1 MASTGEFDI
10 GPLTWV
16 KGEIDQ
22 ALTRAVAALRASVAH
37 PDDLTQ
43 IHHCQTHFH
52 QVHGALQIVGLDGV
66 AKFSEEIEGLL
77 ADVGDGTAQPTAP
90 DVAERCIGAISTYLD
105 QLLAGQPNQPLKLFS
120 VYREVVVERGRPA
133 PHPTDLYFPGPAH
146 RRERSTRGPIHGVD
160 RSQTLRTE
168 RSRFMRGFLRWLRK
182 DRDGMREMQLAVAG
196 INTAESDS
204 AAREYWSAA
213 STLLDGI
220 SSGAMPDE
228 AGVPRLCNRIER
240 QIKRLIDGAPGVAER
255 LLREVL
261 YHTAC
266 AEPIT
271 EGLRTAQEN
280 YGLIGTVPI
289 SFDLQANDS
298 SLLPRL
304 RGMREA
310 VLAAKS
316 AWMKYTA
323 GHIHSIEPFTEQVT
337 HMRDRSEPLGRL
349 ELTRLIDELLVLAN
363 RLAPSLSAPSES
375 MSLEVATA
383 LLFTEDAI
391 ERFSTLP
398 SEFALQ
404 CKAMTARLR
413 NAREDGPA
421 QFVPA
426 SQLLDEIS
434 RQAQERIAIAQLM
447 GEIQTNLREIEA
459 GLDAYFRDQGRRT
472 ELPRLERP
480 ISQIIGAFRILNDD
494 QAARALTECA
504 RRIRDFA
511 GATYVPTEIEFD
523 NLAATLSG
531 LGFYVSGLQHG
542 KADFNAAMRPIP
554 PVRRAEPAPSEST
567 TVEVQLEQQIR
578 DTQNLVEAWHASPDD
593 PSRKEDLRQH
603 VESLQHDASLTADSN
618 LEMRAQEALS
628 LLSKHDVMPVQSD
641 IAEALAGLTPID
653 VGTTEPSAEVQ
664 RLADAP
670 REVIDAELLDVYIE
684 EAGEV
689 IETID
694 EYLELARI
702 QPAVIEHLRTI
713 RRGFHT
719 LKGSGRMVG
728 LTSISEAAW
737 AVEKVMNA
745 CLEDERPANSAVFEL
760 VADGRDLFAAA
771 VAALKGNKPLP
782 DEAPIIAK
790 AAAIDAGDTAVVIGR
805 RRLTP
810 GLFQIFLGE
819 AHAHIDALHAMQGS
833 IEAGHPVTEEDL
845 RPAHTLA
852 GVCGS
857 VGFGAIRDVASALEV
872 ALEGLK
878 GSAVDAT
885 MRATI
890 GEAIASLD
898 QMVQAVAAR
907 DEPGATP
914 ELVLRLQQFR
924 DELGVAASAPHSI
937 YRDDPI
943 DIIEQGSEEDLPE
956 TTDEG
961 LGDFSQPVPA
971 TSLDFADSPDDATA
985 DHDDFPLQV
994 WDANQFE
1001 ALSAPPDEDMPV
1013 VSGEQP
1019 VEIPRLFERVAES
1032 PDDSPRVFAPIPPAS
1047 PIRLAD
1053 VLVRDDVD
1061 AEVFEL
1067 FAAEAQE
1074 LLPAIA
1080 GSIRAWRAAPEH
1092 ADIGHQL
1099 QRLLHTLKGSG
1110 RMAGAMHMGELLH
1123 DMENRVEN
1131 AVLLSPLPLSFFDD
1145 LEVQY
1150 DAVGALFERLQGGDP
1165 VISPAVQ
1172 ARLHA
1177 VPTVVRDMVDAPF
1190 GAESG
1195 DSDQQ
1200 RLADADAPPDDPFVQ
1215 FESTEGQAI
1224 APAIAAEPERV
1235 ALLRVRADAI
1245 DRLVN
1250 QAGEVA
1256 IARSRIEGEV
1266 KGLKATLSE
1275 LTENIS
1281 RLRSQL
1287 REIEIQAETQIQS
1300 KMVQSSEKDRQF
1312 DPLEFDRYTRFQ
1324 ELTRMMA
1331 ESVSDVAAVHQS
1343 ITRSLDETDAALLA
1357 QSRLSRELQQDLLRV
1372 RMVPFKNL
1380 SERLYRIVR
1389 QAAKDAGKRATL
1401 DIRGSQVEI
1410 DRSVLERITAPFE
1423 HMLRNAI
1430 AHGIESPTTRIA
1442 AGKMEVGEIR
1452 IEIRQE
1458 GNEVMMAVADDGGG
1472 IDLDRIRTKAIERGL
1487 VKADG
1492 QVTEAELTDLI
1503 FLPGFTTATEITQ
1516 LAGRGIGMDVVK
1528 SEIVALG
1535 GRVEVTTDRG
1545 KGARFIVFLPLT
1557 LAVTQAIV
1565 IQAGAAKY
1573 AIPGLLIEQVRKV
1586 RADELAEAYRT
1597 GVAVW
1602 QNRRAPFHY
1611 LPRLLGDNQS
1621 PPEAKRLAWVIFVR
1635 SGSALVAVQVDEIIG
1650 NQEIVVKNTGPLLAR
1665 VTGITGATVL
1675 GSGEIVL
1682 ILNPVVVA
1690 VKELAVDA
1698 DAPLVPVAVHQP
1710 AALAM
1715 DPIVMIVDDSLT
1727 VRKITGRLLSRAG
1740 YHVVTARD
1748 GVDAIEQLD
1757 ELVPDVMVIDIEMP
1771 RMDGFDLTRHIRA
1784 RATLKHLPI
1793 VMVTSRTADKHRTFA
1808 MEIGVNAFLGKPY
1821 RDEELLNTVAGYL
1834 SDKARSLHAAYL
1846 VAAKQAH

>member
-16 KGEIDQ
+16 KSEIDQ
-22 ALTRAVAALRASVAH
+22 ALTRAVAALRASVTY
-37 PDDLTQ
+37 PGDSSQ
-43 IHHCQTHFH
+43 IKHSQTHFH
-52 QVHGALQIVGLDGV
+52 QAHGALQIVGLDGV

-77 ADVGDGTAQPTAP
+77 ADIGDGTASPAAP
-90 DVAERCIGAISTYLD
+90 EVAERCFGAISTYLE

-120 VYREVVVERGRPA
+120 LYREVVLERGRQA
-133 PHPTDLYFPGPAH
+133 PDPTDLYFPRSAQ
-146 RRERSTRGPIHGVD
+146 RRERHARGPVPGID
-160 RSQTLRTE
+160 RSQALRSE

-182 DRDGMREMQLAVAG
+182 DREGMREMQLAAAG
-196 INTAESDS
+196 INAAESDS
-204 AAREYWSAA
+204 AAREFWSAA

-220 SSGAMPDE
+220 SSGAMSDE

-280 YGLIGTVPI
+280 YGLIGTVPE

-298 SLLPRL
+298 SILPRL
-304 RGMREA
+304 RAMREA
-310 VLAAKS
+310 VIAAKS

-323 GHIHSIEPFTEQVT
+323 GHIHSIGPFAEQVT
-337 HMRDRSEPLGRL
+337 QMRDRSGPLGRL
-349 ELTRLIDELLVLAN
+349 ELTHLVDEVLALSN

-375 MSLEVATA
+375 ISLEVATA
-383 LLFTEDAI
+383 LLFTEDAV

-398 SEFALQ
+398 SEFAQQ
-404 CKAMTARLR
+404 CSAMIARLR
-413 NAREDGPA
+413 NAREEGPA
-421 QFVPA
+421 QFVPE

-434 RQAQERIAIAQLM
+434 RRAQERIAIAQLM

-459 GLDAYFRDQGRRT
+459 GLDAYFRDQARRT
-472 ELPRLERP
+472 ELPRLEKP
-480 ISQIIGAFRILNDD
+480 IAQVIGAFRILNEE
-494 QAARALTECA
+494 QAERALAECA
-504 RRIRDFA
+504 NRIRKFA
-511 GATYVPTEIEFD
+511 GATYVPTENEFD
-523 NLAATLSG
+523 QLAATLSG
-531 LGFYVSGLQHG
+531 LGFYVGGLQHG
-542 KADFNAAMRPIP
+542 KADFNAAMRPIR
-554 PVRRAEPAPSEST
+554 PVNRTETAPSEFA

-578 DTQNLVEAWHASPDD
+578 GTQNLIEAWHASPDD

-603 VESLQHDASLTADSN
+603 VESLQHDASLTADSH
-618 LEMRAQEALS
+618 LERRAQEALS
-628 LLSKHDVMPVQSD
+628 LLSKHDAMPVQSD
-641 IAEALAGLTPID
+641 IAQALAGLTPD
-653 VGTTEPSAEVQ
+653 AAETTEPSAEVQ
-664 RLADAP
+664 RLADAS
-670 REVIDAELLDVYIE
+670 REAIDAELLEVYIE
-684 EAGEV
+684 EACEV

-694 EYLELARI
+694 EYLELARV

-728 LTSISEAAW
+728 LTRLSEAAW
-737 AVEKVMNA
+737 VVEKAMNA
-745 CLEDERPANSAVFEL
+745 CLEDERPANSALFDL
-760 VADGRDLFAAA
+760 VVDGRNLFADA
-771 VAALKGNKPLP
+771 VGALKSKRPLP

-790 AAAIDAGDTAVVIGR
+790 AAAIDADEAAVVIGR

-819 AHAHIDALHAMQGS
+819 AHAHIDALQAMQAR
-833 IEAGHPVTEEDL
+833 IEAGHPVTEEDM
-845 RPAHTLA
+845 RAAHTLA

-857 VGFGAIRDVASALEV
+857 VGFGSIRAAASALEET
-872 ALEGLK
+872 LECLK
-878 GSAVDAT
+878 GGVVDGNVCAT
-885 MRATI
+885 T

-898 QMVQAVAAR
+898 RMVQAVAAR
-907 DEPGATP
+907 DEPGENP
-914 ELVLRLQQFR
+914 ELVQRLQQFR
-924 DELGVAASAPHSI
+924 DELRVSRSAPHSS

-943 DIIEQGSEEDLPE
+943 DTIEQLSEEALPG
-956 TTDEG
+956 TTDEDVG
-961 LGDFSQPVPA
+961 NTHQTITS
-971 TSLDFADSPDDATA
+971 TSLDFADLPGDAASEEIDSPMQVGDAA
-985 DHDDFPLQV
+985 
-994 WDANQFE
+994 QFE
-1001 ALSAPPDEDMPV
+1001 AISSLPDEDAPV
-1013 VSGEQP
+1013 LSNERP
-1019 VEIPRLFERVAES
+1019 FEAPRVLQTGAEL
-1032 PDDSPRVFAPIPPAS
+1032 PDDSPSVVAPMPPAN

-1053 VLVRDDVD
+1053 ILVEDDVD
-1061 AEVFEL
+1061 PEVFEL
-1067 FAAEAQE
+1067 FFAEAQE
-1074 LLPAIA
+1074 LMPAIA
-1080 GSIRAWRAAPEH
+1080 GSIRAWRAAPQD
-1092 ADIGHQL
+1092 ASIGHQL
-1099 QRLLHTLKGSG
+1099 QRSLHTLKGSG

-1131 AVLLSPLPLSFFDD
+1131 AVLLSHLPLTFFDD

-1150 DAVGALFERLQGGDP
+1150 DAVSALFDRLQGGDP
-1165 VISPAVQ
+1165 ILSPAVQ

-1177 VPTVVRDMVDAPF
+1177 VPTIVRDLVEAPLGTEPDDA
-1190 GAESG
+1190 
-1195 DSDQQ
+1195 DQQ
-1200 RLADADAPPDDPFVQ
+1200 SLVEIHGDPFVR
-1215 FESTEGQAI
+1215 FESTDGQAI
-1224 APAIAAEPERV
+1224 VPEVAAEPERV

-1250 QAGEVA
+1250 QSGEVA

-1266 KGLKATLSE
+1266 KGLKLTLSE

-1357 QSRLSRELQQDLLRV
+1357 QARLSRELQQDLLRV

-1430 AHGIESPTTRIA
+1430 AHGIESPAARLA
-1442 AGKMEVGEIR
+1442 AGKSEVGEIR

-1472 IDLDRIRTKAIERGL
+1472 LDLDRIRTKAIERGL
-1487 VKADG
+1487 LNADA
-1492 QVTEAELTDLI
+1492 QVAAAEITDLI
-1503 FLPGFTTATEITQ
+1503 FQPGFTTATEITQ

-1535 GRVEVTTDRG
+1535 GRVEVTSDRG
-1545 KGARFIVFLPLT
+1545 MGARFIVFLPLT

-1565 IQAGAAKY
+1565 IQAGTAKY
-1573 AIPGLLIEQVRKV
+1573 AIPGLLVEQVRQV
-1586 RADELAEAYRT
+1586 RADELAESYRT
-1597 GVAVW
+1597 GIAVW

-1611 LPRLLGDNQS
+1611 LPRLLGHIQS
-1621 PPEAKRLAWVIFVR
+1621 APESKRLAWIIFVR
-1635 SGSALVAVQVDEIIG
+1635 SGSGLVAVHVDEIIG

-1682 ILNPVVVA
+1682 ILNPVVIAAKEVA
-1690 VKELAVDA
+1690 VEVG
-1698 DAPLVPVAVHQP
+1698 APPVPIVVHPP
-1710 AALAM
+1710 AATVM

-1748 GVDAIEQLD
+1748 GVDAIEQLE

-1771 RMDGFDLTRHIRA
+1771 RMDGFDLTRHIRS

-1793 VMVTSRTADKHRTFA
+1793 VMVTSRTADKHRTVA
-1808 MEIGVNAFLGKPY
+1808 MKIGVNAFLGKPY
-1821 RDEELLNTVAGYL
+1821 RDEELLSTVAGYL
-1834 SDKARSLHAAYL
+1834 SDKARSLHAARA
-1846 VAAKQAH
+1846 VANQTH

>member
-22 ALTRAVAALRASVAH
+22 ALTRAVAALRGSVTY
-37 PDDLTQ
+37 PGDLTQ
-43 IHHCQTHFH
+43 IKHSQTHFH
-52 QVHGALQIVGLDGV
+52 QAHGALQIVGLDGV

-77 ADVGDGTAQPTAP
+77 ADVGDGTAPPTAP
-90 DVAERCIGAISTYLD
+90 EVAERCMGAISTYLE

-120 VYREVVVERGRPA
+120 LYREVVLERGRQA
-133 PHPTDLYFPGPAH
+133 PDPTDLYFPKSPQ
-146 RRERSTRGPIHGVD
+146 RRERHVRGSAPGID
-160 RSQTLRTE
+160 RSQALRTE

-182 DRDGMREMQLAVAG
+182 DREGMREMQLAAAG
-196 INTAESDS
+196 INAAELDP
-204 AAREYWSAA
+204 AAREFWSAA

-220 SSGAMPDE
+220 CSGAMPDE

-266 AEPIT
+266 AEPLT

-280 YGLIGTVPI
+280 YGLLGTVPE
-289 SFDLQANDS
+289 SFDLQARDS
-298 SLLPRL
+298 SILPRL
-304 RGMREA
+304 RAMREA
-310 VLAAKS
+310 VIAAKS

-323 GHIHSIEPFTEQVT
+323 GHMHSIGPFTEQVT
-337 HMRDRSEPLGRL
+337 QMRDRSEPLGRL
-349 ELTRLIDELLVLAN
+349 ELTHLVDEVLALSN
-363 RLAPSLSAPSES
+363 RLAPALSAPSEAV
-375 MSLEVATA
+375 SLEVATA
-383 LLFTEDAI
+383 LLFTEDSV

-398 SEFALQ
+398 AEFAQQ

-413 NAREDGPA
+413 NAREEGPA
-421 QFVPA
+421 QFVPE
-426 SQLLDEIS
+426 SKLLDEIS
-434 RQAQERIAIAQLM
+434 RRAQERIAIAQLM

-459 GLDAYFRDQGRRT
+459 GLDAYFRDQSRRT
-472 ELPRLERP
+472 ELPRLEKP
-480 ISQIIGAFRILNDD
+480 IAQVIGAFRILNED
-494 QAARALTECA
+494 QAERALTECA
-504 RRIRDFA
+504 SRIRKFV

-542 KADFNAAMRPIP
+542 KADFDAAMRPIR
-554 PVRRAEPAPSEST
+554 PVNRTAQAPSETT

-603 VESLQHDASLTADSN
+603 VESLQHDASLTADSD
-618 LEMRAQEALS
+618 LERRAQEALS
-628 LLSKHDVMPVQSD
+628 LLSKHDAMPVQSD
-641 IAEALAGLTPID
+641 IAEALAGLTPD
-653 VGTTEPSAEVQ
+653 EVETTGPSAEVQ
-664 RLADAP
+664 RLADAST
-670 REVIDAELLDVYIE
+670 EAIDAELLEVYIE

-694 EYLELARI
+694 EYLELARV

-728 LTSISEAAW
+728 LTRLSEAAW

-745 CLEDERPANSAVFEL
+745 CLEDERPANSALFDL
-760 VADGRDLFAAA
+760 VTDGRNLFAEA
-771 VAALKGNKPLP
+771 VAALKGNRPLP

-790 AAAIDAGDTAVVIGR
+790 AAGIDADETAVVIGR

-819 AHAHIDALHAMQGS
+819 ARAHIDALHAMQGR
-833 IEAGHPVTEEDL
+833 IEAGHPVTEEDM
-845 RPAHTLA
+845 RAAHTLA

-857 VGFGAIRDVASALEV
+857 VGFGAIRAAASALEE
-872 ALEGLK
+872 ALECLI
-878 GSAVDAT
+878 GSVVDAN
-885 MRATI
+885 MCATT
-890 GEAIASLD
+890 GNAIASLD
-898 QMVQAVAAR
+898 RMVQAVAAR
-907 DEPGATP
+907 DEPDANP
-914 ELVLRLQQFR
+914 ELVERLQHFR
-924 DELGVAASAPHSI
+924 DELRASTSVPHST
-937 YRDDPI
+937 YRDEAI
-943 DIIEQGSEEDLPE
+943 DTIEQLSEEAPPDTP
-956 TTDEG
+956 DEAVV
-961 LGDFSQPVPA
+961 DTNQAIAS
-971 TSLDFADSPDDATA
+971 TSLDFAEEIDSPMEVEEAPEFEAVSTLPDDDAPVLT
-985 DHDDFPLQV
+985 DPRRF
-994 WDANQFE
+994 DA
-1001 ALSAPPDEDMPV
+1001 
-1013 VSGEQP
+1013 
-1019 VEIPRLFERVAES
+1019 PRARQTGAEL
-1032 PDDSPRVFAPIPPAS
+1032 PDDSPSVVAPIPPAN

-1053 VLVRDDVD
+1053 ILVRDDVD
-1061 AEVFEL
+1061 PEVFEL
-1067 FAAEAQE
+1067 FFAEAQE
-1074 LLPAIA
+1074 LMPAIA
-1080 GSIRAWRAAPEH
+1080 GSIRAWRAAPED
-1092 ADIGHQL
+1092 ATIGHQL

-1131 AVLLSPLPLSFFDD
+1131 AVLLSPLPLTFFDD

-1150 DAVGALFERLQGGDP
+1150 DAVSALFDRLQGGDP
-1165 VISPAVQ
+1165 IISPAVQ

-1177 VPTVVRDMVDAPF
+1177 VPTIVRDLVEAPLGTEPDDA
-1190 GAESG
+1190 
-1195 DSDQQ
+1195 DQQ
-1200 RLADADAPPDDPFVQ
+1200 SLVDVHGDPFVRL
-1215 FESTEGQAI
+1215 ESTEGQAI
-1224 APAIAAEPERV
+1224 VPEVAAEPERV

-1266 KGLKATLSE
+1266 KGLKSTLSE

-1281 RLRSQL
+1281 RLRGQL

-1357 QSRLSRELQQDLLRV
+1357 QARLSRELQQDLLRV

-1430 AHGIESPTTRIA
+1430 AHGIESPAARLA
-1442 AGKMEVGEIR
+1442 AGKSEVGEIR

-1472 IDLDRIRTKAIERGL
+1472 LDLDRIRAKAIERGL
-1487 VKADG
+1487 LNADA
-1492 QVTEAELTDLI
+1492 QVPAAEITDLI
-1503 FLPGFTTATEITQ
+1503 FQPGFTTATEITQ

-1535 GRVEVTTDRG
+1535 GRVEVTSDRG
-1545 KGARFIVFLPLT
+1545 MGARFIVFLPLT

-1573 AIPGLLIEQVRKV
+1573 AIPGLLIEQVRQV

-1597 GVAVW
+1597 GIAIW

-1611 LPRLLGDNQS
+1611 LPRLLGAVQS
-1621 PPEAKRLAWVIFVR
+1621 TPEAKRLAWIIFVR
-1635 SGSALVAVQVDEIIG
+1635 SGSGLVAVHVDEIIG

-1690 VKELAVDA
+1690 AKELAVDVG
-1698 DAPLVPVAVHQP
+1698 APPVPVAVHQP
-1710 AALAM
+1710 VAPAM

-1748 GVDAIEQLD
+1748 GVDAIEQLE

-1771 RMDGFDLTRHIRA
+1771 RMDGFDLTRHIRS

-1821 RDEELLNTVAGYL
+1821 RDEELLGTIAGYL
-1834 SDKARSLHAAYL
+1834 SDKARSLHAARS
-1846 VAAKQAH
+1846 VAKQAH